1 MCLILFAI
9 EQHPDYPLVVIA
21 NRDEFYARPTRS
33 APWWDDHP
41 HIFAGRDLQAQ
52 GTWMGV
58 DRMGRFAAV
67 TNVREPGMKQDAA
80 LSRGDLPSN
89 FLQGRLSAQDY
100 IEELQDQMANYAG
113 FNLFIAD
120 DSGCWFASNR
130 SSGITEIPAGF
141 FGISNGRF
149 DEPWPK
155 LESGKRALQQ
165 NLRAN
170 VDADNLL
177 MILANSDQA
186 HDEALPNTGVPI
198 ETERLLSSRFIH
210 SSGYGTRASSVLL
223 KAPDRISFT
232 ERNFD
237 HSGIMGDAISE
248 TIVIDS

>member
-9 EQHPDYPLVVIA
+9 DQHPDYPLVVIA
-21 NRDEFYARPTRS
+21 NRDEFYARPTRP
-33 APWWDDHP
+33 AHWWDDHP

-58 DRMGRFAAV
+58 DRMGRMAAV

-89 FLQGRLSAQDY
+89 FLQGRLTARDY
-100 IEELQDQMANYAG
+100 LEQLQDNMESYAG

-130 SSGITEIPAGF
+130 SADITEIPAGF

-155 LESGKRALQQ
+155 LETGKLALRQGLQ
-165 NLRAN
+165 AT
-170 VDADNLL
+170 VDVEGLFSILL
-177 MILANSDQA
+177 DKDQA
-186 HDEALPNTGVPI
+186 DEDALPETGV
-198 ETERLLSSRFIH
+198 TKDVERLLSSRFIH
-210 SSGYGTRASSVLL
+210 SAEYGTRAASVLL
-223 KAPDRISFT
+223 KSSDRLNFT

-237 HSGIMGDAISE
+237 HSGAVGDAITE